1 MTRFLSLFPLS
12 VVIVYYVEAFS
23 IRSPQCNKGITNSF
37 SNYKFG
43 NSIKQSPHSMCVG
56 TEVVPTSPMIPNSE
70 GMKFDSDP
78 WQTVK
83 PPGTEFIT
91 PFDFSLSQLER
102 PVVMTFSC
110 WDTLIE
116 PSQSVGR
123 WYREA
128 LNTVCNMQI
137 RLPRPTFFTKAFNA
151 AFAETSAQY
160 PCFGARNDMTSR
172 QWWDIVIEKT
182 YRTTEYLTEIE
193 SDEWPQLLP
202 ELTELLY
209 EKIFNSGEGWAVKED
224 VEFTLQKLRDWRDL
238 GGGPRLGVIDNF
250 DDRLDHILTVLGL
263 RQYFDFVLTSRHT
276 RSEKPAP
283 DMFQQARQICGIPPS
298 SPVAPAEPN
307 PNPVVCSPLCVH
319 VGVSLSADIAGAASA
334 GFLAIH
340 FSERFEEGLPDW
352 AAIESEDQADEGVAR
367 RSKTLFWGRRDLS
380 PDPRG
385 PTAGLAWLEVW
396 GLDDVLFLFGLPD
409 DPSKPL
415 KTTYMRAVLQD

>member
-1 MTRFLSLFPLS
+1 
-12 VVIVYYVEAFS
+12 
-23 IRSPQCNKGITNSF
+23 
-37 SNYKFG
+37 
-43 NSIKQSPHSMCVG
+43 
-56 TEVVPTSPMIPNSE
+56 
-70 GMKFDSDP
+70 
-78 WQTVK
+78 
-83 PPGTEFIT
+83 
-91 PFDFSLSQLER
+91 
-102 PVVMTFSC
+102 
-110 WDTLIE
+110 
-116 PSQSVGR
+116 
-123 WYREA
+123 
-128 LNTVCNMQI
+128 
-137 RLPRPTFFTKAFNA
+137 
-151 AFAETSAQY
+151 
-160 PCFGARNDMTSR
+160 MTSR

-263 RQYFDFVLTSRHT
+263 RQYFDFVLTSRQT